1 LCVHPERA
9 MSLLCHASSRGE
21 NEAKREC
28 TESFHADWINGL
40 TGFLQPRKL
49 SGLF

>member
-1 LCVHPERA
+1 MQAERA
-9 MSLLCHASSRGE
+9 MSLFRHAFSSGE
-21 NEAKREC
+21 NQAKREC
-28 TESFHADWINGL
+28 TESFHADWIKGL

>member
-1 LCVHPERA
+1 MQPERA
-9 MSLLCHASSRGE
+9 MSLFRHSFGSGE
-21 NEAKREC
+21 KQAKREC
-28 TESFHADWINGL
+28 TESLHADWIKGL

>member
-1 LCVHPERA
+1 VQCRCFATPSV
-9 MSLLCHASSRGE
+9 RGE
-21 NEAKREC
+21 NQAKREC
-28 TESFHADWINGL
+28 TESFHADWIKGL

>member
-1 LCVHPERA
+1 MQSERA
-9 MSLLCHASSRGE
+9 MSLFRHAFGYGE
-21 NEAKREC
+21 NQAKSEC
-28 TESFHADWINGL
+28 TKSFHANWIKGL

>member
-1 LCVHPERA
+1 MQPERA
-9 MSLLCHASSRGE
+9 MSLFRRAFGSGE
-21 NEAKREC
+21 KQAKREC
-28 TESFHADWINGL
+28 TESFHADWIKGV

>member
-1 LCVHPERA
+1 MQSERA
-9 MSLLCHASSRGE
+9 MSLFRHAFGRGE
-21 NEAKREC
+21 NQAKREC
-28 TESFHADWINGL
+28 TESFHVDWINGL